1 MASEAMRAG
10 AMPATTTATTTAPA
24 KRGVAAAATVGAVD
38 IEVRGLYKI
47 FGPRGEDFVE
57 AVKGGLGKQELQER
71 HGHVLGLKDINLTM
85 PAGSIQVVMGL
96 SGSGKSTLIRH
107 VNRLIDPT
115 VGEMLVG
122 GDDVCA
128 MNRRELRDFRR
139 NRTAMV
145 FQKFALLPHRTVIQ
159 NVVYGLEIQGV
170 DKTEREESG
179 RRWIER
185 VGLAGFE
192 DNYPNQLSG
201 GMQQRVG
208 LARALAN
215 DAPLLLMDEAFSA
228 LDPLIRMDMQSILL
242 DLQQELHKTIVFI
255 THDLDEALRLGDRIA
270 ILRDGEIIQQGT
282 GQDIVLRPA
291 DNYIEN
297 FVKDVNRGRVVLLE
311 SIMVPG
317 PDASAT
323 LELGQGT
330 QLEAAARAMSEA
342 GTRSVNV
349 TDANGRVIGHAD
361 LDATVGAM
369 VRRETLHPPMMA

>member
-1 MASEAMRAG
+1 MATDAMRAG
-10 AMPATTTATTTAPA
+10 TLVDEAPEA
-24 KRGVAAAATVGAVD
+24 KAGSVARADGAAVD
-38 IEVRGLYKI
+38 IDVRGLYKI
-47 FGPRGEDFVE
+47 FGPRGADFVE
-57 AVKGGLGKQELQER
+57 AVKGGLTKTELQER

-107 VNRLIDPT
+107 INRLIDPT
-115 VGEMLVG
+115 AGEMLVG
-122 GDDVCA
+122 GQDVCV
-128 MNRRELRDFRR
+128 MNKRELREFRR
-139 NRTAMV
+139 HSTAMV
-145 FQKFALLPHRTVIQ
+145 FQKFALLPHRTVVD

-170 DKTEREESG
+170 EKNKRDESA
-179 RRWIER
+179 RHWIDR
-185 VGLAGFE
+185 VGLSGFE

-228 LDPLIRMDMQSILL
+228 LDPLIRMDMQTILL

-291 DNYIEN
+291 DGYIEN
-297 FVKDVNRGRVVLLE
+297 FVKDVNRGRVVLIE
-311 SIMVPG
+311 SVMEPG
-317 PDASAT
+317 PDAGAK
-323 LELGQGT
+323 LELGRGT

-342 GTRSVNV
+342 NV
-349 TDANGRVIGHAD
+349 RVANVLDTDGSCIGHVG
-361 LDATVGAM
+361 LDRTVSAM
-369 VRRETLHPPMMA
+369 VRRETLHPPMTA